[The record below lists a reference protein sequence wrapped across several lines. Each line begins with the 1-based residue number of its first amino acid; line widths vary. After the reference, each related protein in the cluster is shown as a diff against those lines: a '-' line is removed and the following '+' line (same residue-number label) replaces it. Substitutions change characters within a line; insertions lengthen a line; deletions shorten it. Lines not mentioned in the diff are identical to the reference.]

1 VARQQQTPTKA
12 SVTKAPAKAVG
23 KRAPAKKAPAKRA
36 PAKKAPATRAPA
48 KKAPAKRAPAKKA
61 AAAAPPAP
69 VRTLVAAP
77 EPWHRRWRWL
87 LELPILLVTAI
98 VVTLIVKALLAQ
110 AFYIPSASMEPQ
122 LREGDRVV
130 VSRTAYHLHDVHRG
144 DIVVFPSPAVPAE
157 DENFV
162 EVVVHDVLEA
172 VALRDPGD
180 RELIKRVI
188 GLPGEVIEGR
198 NSRVVI
204 DGQVLQ
210 EPYLPPGVITT
221 DFGPITVP
229 EGHVFVMGDNR
240 TNSHD
245 SRFSDIGPIDVDSI
259 VGRAIA
265 RVWPPGRTAFL

>member
-1 VARQQQTPTKA
+1 VGDDEVAGQRQQTAPTPT
-12 SVTKAPAKAVG
+12 P
-23 KRAPAKKAPAKRA
+23 RR
-36 PAKKAPATRAPA
+36 R
-48 KKAPAKRAPAKKA
+48 
-61 AAAAPPAP
+61 
-69 VRTLVAAP
+69 LVAAP
-77 EPWHRRWRWL
+77 EPWWRRYRWL

-98 VVTLIVKALLAQ
+98 VVTLIVKALFAQ
-110 AFYIPSASMEPQ
+110 AFFIPSASMEPQ

-130 VSRTAYHLHDVHRG
+130 VSRTSYHLHDVHRG

-157 DENFV
+157 DENIV
-162 EVVVHDVLEA
+162 EVVLHDVLEA

-188 GLPGEVIEGR
+188 GLPGETIEGR
-198 NSRVVI
+198 NDRVVI
-204 DGQVLQ
+204 DGQVLH
-210 EPYLPPGVITT
+210 EPYLPAGVVTE

-245 SRFSDIGPIDVDSI
+245 SRFSDIGPIDVDTI

-265 RVWPPGRTAFL
+265 RVWPPGRNAFL